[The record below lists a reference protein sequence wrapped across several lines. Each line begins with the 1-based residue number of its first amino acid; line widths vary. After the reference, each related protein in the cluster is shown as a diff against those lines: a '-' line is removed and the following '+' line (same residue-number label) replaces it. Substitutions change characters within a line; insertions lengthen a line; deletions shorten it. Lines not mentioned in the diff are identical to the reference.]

1 MPMQKSLHLD
11 QFDKIL
17 SHTSAELA
25 TLRSSRAS
33 AQLLDGVMVE
43 AYGAHMNIQEVA
55 SVTAPDAQ
63 LLVVKPWD
71 KGLLQAVAK
80 AIQNAQLN
88 LNPIVDGEIIRIVVP
103 ALTTERRQE
112 MVKILKVKVEECR
125 VTLRNKRAEIKKDIE
140 AQEGE
145 QGVSEDDI
153 KAEIAELDQVVKDYM
168 GKLDELADKKEQDL
182 LSL

>member
-1 MPMQKSLHLD
+1 MPIQKSLYLE
-11 QFDKIL
+11 QFEKVL
-17 SHTSAELA
+17 GHTNAEIA

-33 AQLLDGVMVE
+33 AQLLDGVVVE
-43 AYGAHMNIQEVA
+43 AYGARMNIQEVA
-55 SVTAPDAQ
+55 SVSAPDAQ

-71 KGLLQAVAK
+71 KSLLQAIEK

-112 MVKILKVKVEECR
+112 MVKLLKVKVEECR
-125 VTLRNKRAEIKKDIE
+125 VMLRNKRAEIKKDIE

-153 KAEIAELDQVVKDYM
+153 KAEVAELDQVVKDYM
-168 GKLDELADKKEQDL
+168 AKLDEMAHKKEQDL